1 MQIIAKCPRCG
12 SGWLLEDGAAD
23 RRIRCRKCGKL
34 FKVPKPDEIPRAAE
48 VIEKAKGKGTLYVDE
63 TGKTYG

>member
-12 SGWLLEDGAAD
+12 CGWLLEDSAAD
-23 RRIRCRKCGKL
+23 RRIRCPKCDKL
-34 FKVPKPDEIPRAAE
+34 FKVPKPDEVPKATK
-48 VIEKAKGKGTLYVDE
+48 VIEQAKGKGTIYVDE